1 MPINNLT
8 TYPPLLTRINILKY
22 VLPVLLVFL
31 PAACTQD
38 EDAAPDTALPEGE
51 YPLLIA
57 GVSLTVEAD
66 EQPWTRVAES
76 TDGSA
81 SQWQEGD
88 ILSVKFNDYDEV
100 GTYRIADVATG
111 TVEPLEPLYWHSA
124 TQSGAL
130 TAWHAS
136 PANDDGTV
144 DLSNQSQG
152 LAYVLQAT
160 TTATLGQAVSLT
172 FKHRLAK
179 VRVTLD
185 GTQAKNVTGVEVNNY
200 TRCTHTRG
208 GNVQG
213 GTAGWIAMHPVGS
226 NVYEANVVPGVTIDP
241 ANFIR
246 LNSNVPVTLNGSF
259 TLSEGRMYALNITVN
274 PSVPEGAQEIPAGGI
289 ISDDGTYVVRGNRG
303 EPITITGGEPHIY
316 LSNATVSVTDGNG
329 ISVTGGSPTIHVV
342 GSNSVTSGNGAGIY
356 VASTG
361 SVTIAGCDRKDVL
374 TAGAGGDGTGGDGA
388 GIGST
393 GYIGTS
399 ASCGDITIR
408 DVTVYAR
415 SAASFD
421 CSPGIG
427 AYDDCGA
434 ITITNATVYAYGTA
448 QGASFAPAIGSA
460 SGSLPAI
467 TISGSDIH
475 AYRGAYNTSTADWIG
490 QGHSPSETGG
500 NILGTITTTTVYKNT
515 YDCDSFPFEEIVTG
529 DSRRFD

>member
-1 MPINNLT
+1 M
-8 TYPPLLTRINILKY
+8 LKY

-38 EDAAPDTALPEGE
+38 EDAAPDTTLPEGE

-76 TDGSA
+76 KDGSA
-81 SQWQEGD
+81 SQWQKGD

-100 GTYRIADVATG
+100 GTYRIADAETG
-111 TVEPLEPLYWHSA
+111 TVEPLEPLYWHST

-136 PANDDGTV
+136 PADGDGTV
-144 DLSNQSQG
+144 NLGNQSRG

-160 TTATLGQAVSLT
+160 TTATLGKAVSLT

-179 VRVTLD
+179 VRVTLT

-246 LNSNVPVTLNGSF
+246 LNDNVPVTLNGSF
-259 TLSEGRMYALNITVN
+259 TLSEGQMYALNITVN
-274 PSVPEGAQEIPAGGI
+274 SSVPEGAQEIPAGGI

-303 EPITITGGEPHIY
+303 ESITITGGEPHIY
-316 LSNATVSVTDGNG
+316 LSNATVSATDGPG
-329 ISVTGGSPTIHVV
+329 ISVTGGAKATIHVV
-342 GSNSVTSGNGAGIY
+342 GSNSVTSGDGAGIY
-356 VASTG
+356 VATG
-361 SVTIAGCDRKDVL
+361 SSVTIAGCDRKDVL

-408 DVTVYAR
+408 DVTIHAR
-415 SAASFD
+415 SASSFD
-421 CSPGIG
+421 VAPGIG
-427 AYDDCGA
+427 AYQTSGA
-434 ITITNATVYAYGTA
+434 ITIRNATVYAYGTA
-448 QGASFAPAIGSA
+448 SGGFFAPAIGSA

-490 QGHSPSETGG
+490 QGHSSHETGG
-500 NILGTITTTTVYKNT
+500 NILGTITTTTVYMNT
-515 YDCDSFPFEEIVTG
+515 YDCGSFPFEEIVTG
-529 DSRRFD
+529 VSQWFD

>member
-8 TYPPLLTRINILKY
+8 TYPPPLLTKINILKY

-81 SQWQEGD
+81 SQWQKGD

-100 GTYRIADVATG
+100 GTYRIADAETG
-111 TVEPLEPLYWHSA
+111 TVEPLEPLYWHSVN
-124 TQSGAL
+124 QSGAL

-136 PANDDGTV
+136 PADGDGTV

-160 TTATLGQAVSLT
+160 TTATLGKAVSLT
-172 FKHRLAK
+172 FTHRLAK

-200 TRCTHTRG
+200 TRCTHTRS

-274 PSVPEGAQEIPAGGI
+274 PSVPEDAQEITGT
-289 ISDDGTYVVRGNRG
+289 ISDGGTYVVQGNRG
-303 EPITITGGEPHIY
+303 ESITITGGEPHIY

-342 GSNSVTSGNGAGIY
+342 GSNSVTSGDGAGIY
-356 VASTG
+356 VATG
-361 SVTIAGCDRKDVL
+361 SSVTIAGCDRKDVL

-460 SGSLPAI
+460 FGSLPAI

-490 QGHSPSETGG
+490 QGHYSYETGG
-500 NILGTITTTTVYKNT
+500 NILGTITTTTVYMNT
-515 YDCDSFPFEEIVTG
+515 YDCGFFPFKEIVTG

>member
-1 MPINNLT
+1 M
-8 TYPPLLTRINILKY
+8 LKY

-38 EDAAPDTALPEGE
+38 EDAAPDTTLPEGE

-76 TDGSA
+76 KDGSA
-81 SQWQEGD
+81 SQWQKGD

-100 GTYRIADVATG
+100 GTYRIADAETG
-111 TVEPLEPLYWHSA
+111 TVEPLEPLYWHSVN
-124 TQSGAL
+124 QSGAL

-136 PANDDGTV
+136 PADGDGTV

-160 TTATLGQAVSLT
+160 TTATLGKAVSLT

-179 VRVTLD
+179 VRVTLT

-303 EPITITGGEPHIY
+303 ESITITGGEPHIY
-316 LSNATVSVTDGNG
+316 LSNATVSATDGPG

-342 GSNSVTSGNGAGIY
+342 GSNSVTSGDGAGIY
-356 VASTG
+356 VATG
-361 SVTIAGCDRKDVL
+361 SSVTIAGCDRKDVL

-460 SGSLPAI
+460 FGSLPAI

-490 QGHSPSETGG
+490 QGHYSYETGG
-500 NILGTITTTTVYKNT
+500 NILGTITTTTVYMNT
-515 YDCDSFPFEEIVTG
+515 YDCGFFPFKEIVTG